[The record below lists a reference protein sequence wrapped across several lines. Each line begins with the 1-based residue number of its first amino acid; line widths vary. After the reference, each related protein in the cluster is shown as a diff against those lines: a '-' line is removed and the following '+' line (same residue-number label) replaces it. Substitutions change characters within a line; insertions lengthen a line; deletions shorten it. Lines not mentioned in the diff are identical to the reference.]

1 MYKITRI
8 LKETFT
14 GVRADVRASLLKI
27 VMLTVTL
34 TTVTCGVL
42 IGTQGNHMKDYWD
55 GRTDVSI
62 YLCTQIS
69 MESRCSGVAK
79 EYTVQKIATLLKN
92 SPVVKEIVFESR
104 EEAWDRFKKRYN
116 TVNLV
121 NSVSILSIPESYR
134 VKLTSGHTPQ
144 DIADL
149 LTYVNGVDT
158 ITSQE
163 EALKP
168 FMQILETVQ
177 IGIILFAG
185 IQVLGALL
193 LLGQTTRAVARHRKS
208 ELEVM
213 RLVGAGKWRVR
224 APFIIEHVL
233 EIMVAGML
241 AWGALWALRTGLY
254 MPYVRPTNTGVKII
268 GLRDIGSTL
277 LAVAATSLAAILMF
291 SIISLR
297 KITR

>member
-1 MYKITRI
+1 MRS
-8 LKETFT
+8 
-14 GVRADVRASLLKI
+14 DVRACLLKI

-55 GRTDVSI
+55 GRTDVNI
-62 YLCTQIS
+62 YLCTQTS

-79 EYTVQKIATLLKN
+79 DDTVEKIGTILKN
-92 SPVVKEIVFESR
+92 SPVVQEVVFENR

-134 VKLTSGHTPQ
+134 VKLTSGYAPQ

-149 LTYVNGVDT
+149 LAYINGVDT

-168 FMQILETVQ
+168 FMKILETIQ
-177 IGIILFAG
+177 IGIIIFAG

-193 LLGQTTRAVARHRKS
+193 LLGQTTRAAVRHRKS

-233 EIMVAGML
+233 ELTVAVLL
-241 AWGALWALRTGLY
+241 AGGALWAVRTGLY
-254 MPYVRPTNTGVKII
+254 IPYVRPTNTGVKVIDMRDMGMALLGVAGT
-268 GLRDIGSTL
+268 GL
-277 LAVAATSLAAILMF
+277 VAILLF
-291 SIISLR
+291 SMVSLR

>member
-1 MYKITRI
+1 MYRI
-8 LKETFT
+8 KRVLKETFA
-14 GVRADVRASLLKI
+14 GVRSDVRASLLKI

-42 IGTQGNHMKDYWD
+42 IGTQGNYMKDYWD
-55 GRTDVSI
+55 GRTDVNI
-62 YLCTQIS
+62 YLCTQTS

-79 EYTVQKIATLLKN
+79 DDTVAAVGAILKN
-92 SPVVKEIVFESR
+92 SPVVKEVVFENR
-104 EEAWDRFKKRYN
+104 EEAWGRFKNRYN
-116 TVNLV
+116 TVNLI

-134 VKLTSGHTPQ
+134 VKLVSGHTPQ

-149 LTYVNGVDT
+149 LAQVNGVDT

-168 FMQILETVQ
+168 FMKILETIQ
-177 IGIILFAG
+177 IGIIIFAG

-193 LLGQTTRAVARHRKS
+193 LLGQTTRAAVRHRKS

-224 APFIIEHVL
+224 APFVIEHILELMVGVL
-233 EIMVAGML
+233 L
-241 AWGALWALRTGLY
+241 AWGALWAVRTGLY
-254 MPYVRPTNTGVKII
+254 APYVEPTNTGVKVV
-268 GLRDIGSTL
+268 GMRDTGMAL
-277 LAVAATSLAAILMF
+277 LGVAGISLGAILMF
-291 SIISLR
+291 SMVSLR